1 MIASRRDLRV
11 ILPQRDLR
19 VILIGGS
26 SHAGKSILAQA
37 LAQKLGWRAASTDG
51 LARHPGRPWKKKPE
65 RVPNHVAEHHL
76 SLSVD
81 ELITDVLRH
90 YRSMWPDIESM
101 VTSHATDLA
110 TYRLVLEGSALWPET
125 VATLDLDSVASIWL
139 TASDEVFRSRIYGA
153 SGFGEASARERQMIQ
168 KFLDRTLLYNARMRE
183 IVSRRGLACVDV
195 GDASSVEELGEK
207 CLALINC

>member
-26 SHAGKSILAQA
+26 S
-37 LAQKLGWRAASTDG
+37 QKLGWRAASTDG

-65 RVPNHVAEHHL
+65 RVPNHVAEHYL
-76 SLSVD
+76 SLSVE

-90 YRSMWPDIESM
+90 YRSMWPGIESL

-125 VATLDLDSVASIWL
+125 VATLDLDSVASICPWL
-139 TASDEVFRSRIYGA
+139 IAWP
-153 SGFGEASARERQMIQ
+153 
-168 KFLDRTLLYNARMRE
+168 
-183 IVSRRGLACVDV
+183 
-195 GDASSVEELGEK
+195 
-207 CLALINC
+207 